1 VSMGFASVT
10 TQLPV
15 KFPFWSAI
23 LTQSANTVSISGLST
38 YTVTIQPPSGE
49 SWLVWINAFADDTMA
64 GTYVAY
70 YAYNGTSATLQY
82 ASYAGEN
89 ASGNTAPGYSTPRIG
104 MLELLTSSLYGQ
116 VAIHNQETSSITG
129 GYGYSGFQLSQPLWT
144 PKRLTDPGKPFIVP
158 TDATLPDPIQPLAK
172 YEALI
177 LGLDPT
183 KPNDY
188 VLGII
193 LERDTPLAVD
203 PATGQVVERGSA
215 FVSADALANL
225 ITQFKSGQLDYVKA
239 GYEKYLLKW
248 KAEGIDFGIV

>member
-1 VSMGFASVT
+1 VSMGFASIT

-23 LTQSANTVSISGLST
+23 LTQSANSVSISAGAT

-49 SWLVWINAFADDTMA
+49 SWLVWVNGFQNNSAY
-64 GTYVAY
+64 GSYVAF
-70 YAYNGTSATLQY
+70 YAYNGTTATIQI
-82 ASYAGEN
+82 ASYTGG
-89 ASGNTAPGYSTPRIG
+89 GNYGLNTPYLG
-104 MLELLTSSLYGQ
+104 VLELLTSSLYGQ
-116 VAIHNQETSSITG
+116 LAIYNANTSTSLSG
-129 GYGYSGFQLSQPLWT
+129 GYGYSGFQLSQPLFT
-144 PKRLTDPGKPFIVP
+144 PKRLDDPPKPFIVP

-177 LGLDPT
+177 LGLNG
-183 KPNDY
+183 PNDY
-188 VLGII
+188 ALGII

-203 PATGQVVERGSA
+203 PATGQVLERGSQ
-215 FVSADALANL
+215 FVSANTLANL

>member
-1 VSMGFASVT
+1 VSMGFASIT
-10 TQLPV
+10 TRLPV

-23 LTQSANTVSISGLST
+23 LTQSANSVTLSAGAT
-38 YTVTIQPPSGE
+38 YTVAIQPTSGE
-49 SWLVWINAFADDTMA
+49 SWLVWINAFLNVNIP
-64 GTYVAY
+64 GSYVAY
-70 YAYNGTSATLQY
+70 YTYNGSTATLQY
-82 ASYAGEN
+82 EDVTVGLG
-89 ASGNTAPGYSTPRIG
+89 SGYGVMPYIA

-116 VAIHNQETSSITG
+116 ISFYNANDSPSSG
-129 GYGYSGFQLSQPLWT
+129 GYGYSGFQLSQPLWA
-144 PKRLTDPGKPFIVP
+144 PKRLADPPKPFIAP
-158 TDATLPDPIQPLAK
+158 TDAPLPDPIQPLAK

-177 LGLDPT
+177 LGLDPS

-188 VLGII
+188 ALGII

-203 PATGQVVERGSA
+203 PATGQVVERGSQ
-215 FVSADALANL
+215 FVRADVLANL

>member
-1 VSMGFASVT
+1 MGFASIT

-23 LTQSANTVSISGLST
+23 LTQSANSVTVSAGAT
-38 YTVTIQPPSGE
+38 YTVAIQPPSGE
-49 SWLVWINAFADDTMA
+49 SWLVWVNAFENQTASGSYA
-64 GTYVAY
+64 AY

-82 ASYAGEN
+82 ASYTYNGAYGL
-89 ASGNTAPGYSTPRIG
+89 STPYIA

-116 VAIHNQETSSITG
+116 IALYNANTDSSCPG
-129 GYGYSGFQLSQPLWT
+129 GYGYSGFQLSQPLFT
-144 PKRLTDPGKPFIVP
+144 PKRLDDPHKPFIVP
-158 TDATLPDPIQPLAK
+158 TSATLPDPIQPLAK

-188 VLGII
+188 VLGVI

-203 PATGQVVERGSA
+203 PATGQVLERASQ
-215 FVSADALANL
+215 FVSANTLANL
-225 ITQFKSGQLDYVKA
+225 ITQFQSGQLDYVKA

-248 KAEGIDFGIV
+248 KAERIDFGIV